1 MEIFDE
7 ITLVGFTESHFL
19 MINEI
24 LESIKLKPKLN
35 VFDNQSRY
43 NSETLSQTLFF
54 INNLESYK
62 NYVFC
67 FAKPK
72 SKKLLYDLF
81 NLEKSKF
88 INLIHNT
95 SSVSNY
101 CDVGVGLRIEPYS
114 YVAPKTK
121 IGDFVNINRN
131 VSIGHHCTI
140 KDFVSIN
147 PGCNISSSV
156 TIGQCSEICVG
167 ATIVDGVEIGE
178 NTVIG
183 AGSVVTKDIP
193 NNVIAYGNPCKIIKE
208 NK

>member
-24 LESIKLKPKLN
+24 LESIKLTPKLN
-35 VFDNQSRY
+35 VFDNQNRY
-43 NSETLSQTLFF
+43 NSETLSQTLNF

-81 NLEKSKF
+81 NLEKGKF
-88 INLIHNT
+88 INLIH
-95 SSVSNY
+95 SSSKVSNY
-101 CDVGVGLRIEPYS
+101 SNIGVGLRIEPYS

-131 VSIGHHCTI
+131 VSIGHHCNI
-140 KDFVSIN
+140 SNYVSIN
-147 PGCNISSSV
+147 PGCNISSNV
-156 TIGQCSEICVG
+156 IIGQCSEICVG
-167 ATIVDGVEIGE
+167 STIIDGIEIGK
-178 NTVIG
+178 NTIIG
-183 AGSVVTKDIP
+183 AGSVVTKNIP
-193 NNVIAYGNPCKIIKE
+193 DNVIAYGNPCKIIRTNE
-208 NK
+208 